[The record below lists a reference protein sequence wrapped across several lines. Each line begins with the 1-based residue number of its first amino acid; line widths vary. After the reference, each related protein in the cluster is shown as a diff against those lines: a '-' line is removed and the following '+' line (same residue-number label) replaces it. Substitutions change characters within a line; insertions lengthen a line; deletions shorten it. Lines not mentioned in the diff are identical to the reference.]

1 MTITIDDLPDPVP
14 RACSSCMSPL
24 TWVWLHHLS
33 RNVAVVPV
41 SGVDRFTFRV
51 HTCDMK
57 PERTWRNVQLVDP
70 KVAARGARRARA
82 VLAAKSKIAS
92 KESA

>member
-1 MTITIDDLPDPVP
+1 MTITIDEPPDV
-14 RACSSCMSPL
+14 RACSTCMSPL
-24 TWVWLHHLS
+24 TFVYIYHLS
-33 RNVAVVPV
+33 RTVAVVPV
-41 SGVDRFTFRV
+41 QGVDRFTFRI

-57 PERTWRNVQLVDP
+57 PERTWRNVQIVDP
-70 KVAARGARRARA
+70 KVAARGARRVRA

>member
-1 MTITIDDLPDPVP
+1 
-14 RACSSCMSPL
+14 MSPL
-24 TWVWLHHLS
+24 TFVYIYHLS
-33 RNVAVVPV
+33 RTVAVVPV
-41 SGVDRFTFRV
+41 QGVDRFTFRI

-57 PERTWRNVQLVDP
+57 PERTWRNVQIVDP
-70 KVAARGARRARA
+70 KVAARGARRVRA